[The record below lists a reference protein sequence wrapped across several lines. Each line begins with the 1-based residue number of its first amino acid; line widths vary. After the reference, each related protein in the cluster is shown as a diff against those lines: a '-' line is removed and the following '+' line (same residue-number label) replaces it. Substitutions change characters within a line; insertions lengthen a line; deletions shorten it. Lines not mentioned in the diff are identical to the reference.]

1 MRRKQIALSL
11 EENMRLSYEV
21 HGLSNSDIDGRLG
34 SVIEVVPQLK
44 DMLKPSG
51 AALLGGQGKMVA
63 LGRAL
68 MARTRLVLLDET
80 FQGLAPVL
88 ALPQRSTPTF

>member
-51 AALLGGQGKMVA
+51 AALWA
-63 LGRAL
+63 ARARWSHL
-68 MARTRLVLLDET
+68 EE
-80 FQGLAPVL
+80 P
-88 ALPQRSTPTF
+88 